1 MAALGWVVLRFT
13 FADVLRDPDGVRA
26 KVLAVY
32 RARTMQLRVG

>member
-13 FADVLRDPDGVRA
+13 YADVLRDPEGVRA

-32 RARTMQLRVG
+32 IARVEQLRAG